1 MDSDFED
8 FGDYIQI
15 TFRKSKND
23 QYYKGSTSVIA
34 KQLDST
40 RFQGGRSNGSPGFG
54 RTTGE
59 RHVGGKMERITD
71 ANALQEHFCAVPT
84 GHCKKNTS
92 VDQS

>member
-40 RFQGGRSNGSPGFG
+40 TCPVKLIRLYFKHFGLKFKGKGDKGVFVNFRVRNKVDTTWLCQVPG
-54 RTTGE
+54 
-59 RHVGGKMERITD
+59 
-71 ANALQEHFCAVPT
+71 
-84 GHCKKNTS
+84 
-92 VDQS
+92 